1 MNFNPVDI
9 IWSIPSSKSLI
20 TKISTGGLHVEMVK
34 ENQDESL
41 EMMLHVL
48 TGKIFEKF
56 YGGGVRIILI
66 EYQT

>member
-1 MNFNPVDI
+1 
-9 IWSIPSSKSLI
+9 
-20 TKISTGGLHVEMVK
+20 MVK
-34 ENQDESL
+34 ETQDESV

-66 EYQT
+66 MNQT